1 MCLLSPGGCAVPQGT
16 DGHPGGVCEGNG
28 QTGDFIYSSLKQFYL
43 FLAVLGLHGHEDVSP
58 VAASGDCSL
67 VAGLA
72 VLIVVASLVV
82 EHRL

>member
-1 MCLLSPGGCAVPQGT
+1 M
-16 DGHPGGVCEGNG
+16 CEGNG

>member
-1 MCLLSPGGCAVPQGT
+1 MNRNHLKATSIKPNLVRPEVLCPVCLCV
-16 DGHPGGVCEGNG
+16 
-28 QTGDFIYSSLKQFYL
+28 YL